1 MYSITTGDI
10 LHVYGPFGAGTD
22 YTVRLTVRVRDDV
35 DGSVLQEAL
44 TKTQSRYP
52 YFSVRMLRGED
63 EFYYED
69 NPSPVVLHH
78 TDERISLNSEGSN
91 YHVWSVCYNGDRI
104 HLDFYH
110 GIADGTGMYM
120 VLSTLLYYYC
130 NKRYGLS
137 DHSGIR
143 TLEDPI
149 RPEETTDPYDLL
161 PKLDL
166 SALKI
171 PEMPPVFTLIEDG
184 GLTPSGSTL
193 VWDIEV
199 PEGDFVRFSSA
210 NDASPGT
217 MVSILLAR
225 AIDAVFPDR
234 IKALMNGYVI
244 NGRPMLGANQSHHNC
259 VTTVMFPY
267 TDRVKALPFDRQC
280 TVHRGTTF
288 IQSDELH
295 VRKSMTVSANRFRM
309 IGQTPGIEAKE
320 QAFGQIIKGATRRFT
335 HIVSYVGK
343 WKYESL
349 SPYIL
354 EFRTHVPGA
363 NGLLAEISAVNG
375 KILISIHQKF
385 TEDIV
390 IKEFLHQLDENGIMH
405 SIVWSGVN
413 DNAHFQEPAKDA
425 E

>member
-1 MYSITTGDI
+1 MHSITTGDM
-10 LHVYGPFGAGTD
+10 LHVYGPLGAGTD
-22 YTVRLTVRVRDDV
+22 YTVRLTVRVKDDV
-35 DGSVLQEAL
+35 DGSALQEAL

-52 YFSVRMLRGED
+52 YFSVRLLRDEN

-78 TDERISLNSEGSN
+78 TDEQISLNSEESN
-91 YHVWSVCYNGDRI
+91 YHVWSVCYNEDRI
-104 HLDFYH
+104 HLDFFH

-130 NKRYGLS
+130 SKRYGLS

-149 RPEETTDPYDLL
+149 LPEETIDPYDLL
-161 PKLDL
+161 PQIDI

-171 PEMPPVFTLIEDG
+171 PEMPPVFTLMEDG
-184 GLTPSGSTL
+184 GMTPSGSIL

-199 PEGDFVRFSSA
+199 SESDFVRFSSA

-234 IKALMNGYVI
+234 TKVLMNGYVI

-259 VTTVMFPY
+259 VTTVTFPF
-267 TDRVKALPFDRQC
+267 TDRVKAMPFDRQC

-295 VRKSMTVSANRFRM
+295 VRKIMTLSANRFRM
-309 IGQTPGIEAKE
+309 IGQMPGIEGKK
-320 QAFGQIIKGATRRFT
+320 QAFGQMIKGATRRYT

-343 WKYESL
+343 WKYEQL

-354 EFRTHVPGA
+354 EFWTHVPGA
-363 NGLLAEISAVNG
+363 NGLLAEIAAVNG
-375 KILISIHQKF
+375 KIFISIHQRFK
-385 TEDIV
+385 EDIV
-390 IKEFLHQLDENGIMH
+390 IKEFVRQLDENGIAH

-413 DNAHFQEPAKDA
+413 DTPHFPEPAKDT